1 MTTRAETAAAEDG
14 RNSDAFGVTVWA
26 LGPHHFLDATKA
38 EAEAL
43 RAAMAVLRD
52 AVAIEQKLDLL
63 LSNLIEF
70 ERELA
75 DRALAMMYRGFQS
88 VHGLLDDQLAFGQ
101 RLLNLLSAA
110 RTYVDHVKHHVKRMH
125 PGDPIA
131 VAAVEAAMSQ
141 QYDTSFAYRLMEAL
155 RNYSQH
161 RGMPLHGFSYDRRW
175 IDEDGGRR
183 MENNV
188 RLSLDAATLAADGG
202 FKATTLNELE
212 AEPKGMDLKRVVR
225 EYVGGLAT
233 VHGVVRD
240 AIDGVATAAEA
251 LVSDWRARY
260 ATAAGLGQP
269 PVGLAV
275 VRRSGQGRGT
285 NLTGLA
291 DTPIGYL
298 ELLRSRTGQI
308 VNLASQSL
316 STRPLPT
323 KPVPARAP

>member
-1 MTTRAETAAAEDG
+1 MSTPDPSTVLAGAPGADVYG
-14 RNSDAFGVTVWA
+14 ITVWA
-26 LGPHHFLDATKA
+26 LGPHHFLDATQA
-38 EAEAL
+38 EAETL
-43 RAAMAVLRD
+43 CAAMAALRD

-75 DRALAMMYRGFQS
+75 ERALAMMYRGFQS

-110 RTYVDHVKHHVKRMH
+110 RTYADHVKHHVKRLH
-125 PGDPIA
+125 PGDATA
-131 VAAVEAAMSQ
+131 VAAVEDALNK

-188 RLSLDAATLAADGG
+188 RLTLDAAMLAADGR
-202 FKATTLNELE
+202 FKPATLKELE
-212 AEPKGMDLKRVVR
+212 AEPKGMDLKRLVR

-240 AIDGVATAAEA
+240 TIDEVVTAAET
-251 LVSDWRARY
+251 LVVEWRARY
-260 ATAAGLGQP
+260 ATVAGLAQP

-275 VRRSGQGRGT
+275 VRRHGSGRSS

-291 DTPIGYL
+291 DTAIGYL

-323 KPVPARAP
+323 KPNPVPAP